1 MSSEDPVADRIKKAL
16 LDRDI
21 IVDDIQAGELIDDL
35 SKSLGCDFRKVVND
49 HCTSTA
55 RIKKKAKKKMPNAH
69 GAYIPMSHH
78 NWNK

>member
-1 MSSEDPVADRIKKAL
+1 MSNEDPVADRMKKAL

-21 IVDDIQAGELIDDL
+21 IIDDIQAVELVDDL

-49 HCTSTA
+49 HCASVSG
-55 RIKKKAKKKMPNAH
+55 IKKKAKKQRHNAH